1 MIALIPA
8 RGGSKGLPRKNI
20 LDFGGKPLIAH
31 TIEAARNAR
40 GISEIIVSTDD
51 SEIADVAIRHGANV
65 PFLRPAD
72 LATDSSRAIDVYNY
86 TLNRVEKEREITIPT
101 LVVLLP
107 TCPLRTAKDIENA
120 LELFK
125 TKGAD
130 SVVSYVEEHHPVWW
144 HKGITDDL
152 QFFDLFPDIELKN
165 RQEFQKSYYP
175 NGAIYIFKTEL
186 LKQGVYYTPNSYAY
200 IMPRERSVDIDTM
213 EDFELAEYY
222 LKRYAR

>member
-51 SEIADVAIRHGANV
+51 SEIADVAIRYGANV

-86 TLNRVEKEREITIPT
+86 TLNRVEKEREITIPSV
-101 LVVLLP
+101 VVLLP

-125 TKGAD
+125 TKIAD

>member
-31 TIEAARNAR
+31 TIDAARNAR

-51 SEIADVAIRHGANV
+51 SEIADVAIRYGANV

-86 TLNRVEKEREITIPT
+86 TLDRVEKEREMTIASV
-101 LVVLLP
+101 VVLLP

-125 TKGAD
+125 SKGAD

-152 QFFDLFPDIELKN
+152 QFFDLFRDIELKN

>member
-51 SEIADVAIRHGANV
+51 SEIADVAIRYGANV